1 MKICKRNLHGTT
13 DKQIA
18 FPQEYVIKVS
28 YLNYEV
34 MRDSTEAL
42 ETIEPISWTVRKR
55 YNDFSALNK
64 AIRSEADEVG
74 GDIVLPGKKFTGN
87 LSKFGSWS
95 WSLDRSEKLITD
107 IQFKV
112 EISYRSESAGS
123 SHLSTA
129 SSATP

>member
-1 MKICKRNLHGTT
+1 MNRVAIKICNCNLHGST
-13 DKQIA
+13 DKQIE
-18 FPQEYVIKVS
+18 FSQEYVIKVS

-74 GDIVLPGKKFTGN
+74 DIVLPGKKFTGN
-87 LSKFGSWS
+87 LSKLGSWC
-95 WSLDRSEKLITD
+95 LPTIVLIDQRS
-107 IQFKV
+107 
-112 EISYRSESAGS
+112 
-123 SHLSTA
+123 
-129 SSATP
+129 